1 MLKILMFSSNTY
13 LAGQTWRRIRPD
25 RAQCRTQ
32 VRLWCS
38 QGHRCYECLPPNS
51 SCDIPASAGQRSAP
65 PWRNKLKWSPIGTR
79 ATRGDSSE
87 YRSNFRLAD
96 YVNHNMIWKHCASV
110 YVRNRKATRMV
121 RPCYE
126 EGTHGRVLGA
136 EVPGE
141 AMLRGG
147 NTRTSAGCGST
158 RRKSSISSD
167 RLTSLAVTTLC
178 GRTASSLLPTREYQ
192 ACSTPSRPR
201 PSGNKY
207 THIKEELT

>member
-32 VRLWCS
+32 VRLRCS
-38 QGHRCYECLPPNS
+38 QGRRCYEYLPPNS

-65 PWRNKLKWSPIGTR
+65 PWINKLKWSPIGTR

-96 YVNHNMIWKHCASV
+96 YVDHNMIWKHCASV

-141 AMLRGG
+141 AMLWGG

-158 RRKSSISSD
+158 RRGHVMRREHTDECWVRKYQE
-167 RLTSLAVTTLC
+167 RPCYEEGTHGRVLGAEVPGERAV
-178 GRTASSLLPTREYQ
+178 
-192 ACSTPSRPR
+192 
-201 PSGNKY
+201 
-207 THIKEELT
+207 